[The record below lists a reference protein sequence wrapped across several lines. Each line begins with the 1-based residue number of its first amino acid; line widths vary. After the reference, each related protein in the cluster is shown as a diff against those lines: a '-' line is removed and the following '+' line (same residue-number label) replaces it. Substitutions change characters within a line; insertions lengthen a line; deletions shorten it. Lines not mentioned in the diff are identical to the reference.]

1 MDVELRSLVNR
12 IQTMQRELD
21 QLTGQ
26 ARHVASQGQQIQREI
41 TELGTEIDCYDR
53 VMAVLSSI
61 GETRQAAAQAQ
72 IEALVT
78 RGLHTVFGDE
88 LSFHILTSKRGKQA
102 QVEFMVRS
110 TLADGRVIDTDIMA
124 ARGGGLAA
132 VVGFLLRLVVL
143 LLSKPAS
150 RDSIL
155 VLDEPFAHLSKEYVP
170 LMAEFLRDLTDKSGV
185 QVILVSH
192 QDEFLDVADKRY
204 RFALGDDGCTRV
216 EEI

>member
-1 MDVELRSLVNR
+1 MDVELGPLISR
-12 IQTMQRELD
+12 IQAMQRELD

-26 ARHVASQGQQIQREI
+26 ARHMASHGKEIQSEVVK
-41 TELGTEIDCYDR
+41 LQAEIDRYDH
-53 VMAVLSSI
+53 VMTVLSTI
-61 GETRQAAAQAQ
+61 GEQRQATAQAQ

-88 LSFHILTSKRGKQA
+88 LSFHIITSHRGKQA
-102 QVEFMVRS
+102 SVEFIVRS
-110 TLADGRVIDTDIMA
+110 TLTDGRVIDTDIMA

-143 LLSKPAS
+143 LLSKPAW
-150 RDSIL
+150 RDSVL

-185 QVILVSH
+185 QIILVSH

-204 RFALGDDGCTRV
+204 RFALGDDGTTQV

>member
-1 MDVELRSLVNR
+1 MNVKLNALVDR
-12 IQTMQRELD
+12 IHVMQRELD

-26 ARHVASQGQQIQREI
+26 ARHVASRGKEIQRQA
-41 TELGTEIDCYDR
+41 TQLQIDIYRYDH
-53 VMAVLSSI
+53 VMTVLSTI
-61 GETRQAAAQAQ
+61 GEQRQAQAQAQ
-72 IEALVT
+72 IETLVT
-78 RGLHTVFGDE
+78 RGLHSVFGDE
-88 LSFHILTSKRGKQA
+88 LSFHIVTSQRGKQA
-102 QVEFMVRS
+102 TVEFIVRS

-143 LLSKPAS
+143 LLSRPR
-150 RDSIL
+150 RDSVL
-155 VLDEPFAHLSKEYVP
+155 VLDEPFAHLSKEYTP

-185 QVILVSH
+185 QIILVSH

-204 RFALGDDGCTRV
+204 RFALSDDGTTHV